1 MEQQGTLAALLA
13 APSVESW
20 LFYILGTLSIC
31 LAIGVIADRVIIRCG
46 FLLIGVFGT
55 ISGIFLLLQAQ
66 FLALA
71 QVMIYAVGIT
81 LVVVIALMLTNP
93 RLEAEAPAA
102 AIDEKASPLVKLF
115 NSVKRNIVLWVSV
128 LSFVTIYAALTG
140 ETHWP
145 LSTEM
150 MPADC
155 VKTLGEALTTTYAI
169 PFEFASVLLLAALM
183 GAIMLAKNDAKDD
196 DDSSIMTIAEEAQKA
211 ETNLALQR

>member
-1 MEQQGTLAALLA
+1 MEQQGTLAAILA

-46 FLLIGVFGT
+46 FLLIGVFGA

-102 AIDEKASPLVKLF
+102 AIDDKVSPLVNIF
-115 NSVKRNIVLWVSV
+115 NSIKRNIVLWVSV
-128 LSFVTIYAALTG
+128 FSFVTIYAALTG

-183 GAIMLAKNDAKDD
+183 GAIMLAKNDAKDENE
-196 DDSSIMTIAEEAQKA
+196 SSLMTIAEEAKTA

>member
-1 MEQQGTLAALLA
+1 MDQQGTLAALLG

-31 LAIGVIADRVIIRCG
+31 LAIGVIADRVIIRSG

-55 ISGIFLLLQAQ
+55 ISAIFLLLQAQ

-93 RLEAEAPAA
+93 RLAAEAPAA
-102 AIDEKASPLVKLF
+102 AIDDKASPMVKLF
-115 NSVKRNIVLWVSV
+115 NSIKRNVVLWVSV
-128 LSFVTIYAALTG
+128 FSFVTIYAALTG

-145 LSTEM
+145 LSEEA
-150 MPADC
+150 MPVDC

-196 DDSSIMTIAEEAQKA
+196 DNNNLTIAEEAKKA

>member
-1 MEQQGTLAALLA
+1 MEQQDSLAALLA

-20 LFYILGTLSIC
+20 LFYILGTLAIC
-31 LAIGVIADRVIIRCG
+31 LAIGVIADRVIIRSG

-93 RLEAEAPAA
+93 RLESEPPAS
-102 AIDEKASPLVKLF
+102 AIDDKSPPLVKLV
-115 NSVKRNIVLWVSV
+115 NSIKRNIVLWVSV

-145 LSTEM
+145 ISSEAMT
-150 MPADC
+150 PDC
-155 VKTLGEALTTTYAI
+155 VKTLGELLTTTYAI

-183 GAIMLAKNDAKDD
+183 GAIMLAKNDAKDEE
-196 DDSSIMTIAEEAQKA
+196 SNNLTIAEEAKKA

>member
-1 MEQQGTLAALLA
+1 MDQQGTLAALLG

-31 LAIGVIADRVIIRCG
+31 LAIGVIADRVIIRSG

-55 ISGIFLLLQAQ
+55 ISAIFLLLQAQ

-93 RLEAEAPAA
+93 RLAAEAPAA
-102 AIDEKASPLVKLF
+102 AIDDKASPMVRLF
-115 NSVKRNIVLWVSV
+115 NSIKRNVVLWVSV
-128 LSFVTIYAALTG
+128 FSFVTIYAALTG

-145 LSTEM
+145 LSNEA
-150 MPADC
+150 MPVDC

-196 DDSSIMTIAEEAQKA
+196 DNNNLTIAEEAKKA
-211 ETNLALQR
+211 ETNLALQRY

>member
-1 MEQQGTLAALLA
+1 MEQQDTIAALLA

-20 LFYILGTLSIC
+20 LFYILATLSIC
-31 LAIGVIADRVIIRCG
+31 LAIGVIADRVIIRAG

-66 FLALA
+66 FLVLA

-93 RLEAEAPAA
+93 RLEAEAPASA
-102 AIDEKASPLVKLF
+102 ADDNAAPLVKFF
-115 NSVKRNIVLWVSV
+115 NSIKRNIVLWVSV
-128 LSFVTIYAALTG
+128 FSFVTIYAALTG

-145 LSTEM
+145 LSNQP
-150 MPADC
+150 MPVDC
-155 VKTLGEALTTTYAI
+155 VKTLGEALTTTYSI

-183 GAIMLAKNDAKDD
+183 GAIMLAKND
-196 DDSSIMTIAEEAQKA
+196 SSNGNFSIVDEAREA
-211 ETNLALQR
+211 DINLALQRK